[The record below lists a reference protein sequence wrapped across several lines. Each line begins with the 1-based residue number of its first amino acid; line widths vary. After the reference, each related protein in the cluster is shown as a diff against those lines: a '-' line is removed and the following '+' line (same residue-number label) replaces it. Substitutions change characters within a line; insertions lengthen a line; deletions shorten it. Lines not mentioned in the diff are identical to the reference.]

1 MSGQEKNSKARTRSA
16 SRVENQTTTMNSP
29 ANNTDIMNALQEI
42 VSRLNSIE
50 KRIDSID
57 SKFESIDSKI
67 SSLENSLQYHSDTV
81 DGLLSDV
88 SALKSDM
95 SVMKSMQD
103 SLKDID
109 LETAGKCIE
118 IQGLPSSHSENRLDI
133 VKAIGN
139 LVECPITNENID
151 YVYRNKRGNIVA
163 KFIQTHKRNA
173 LLEKAKSKSKAQP
186 IMAKDIG
193 YRMSPN
199 RIYVNEFLLYDTR
212 ELFYKVRLFQK
223 QYNYKYSWTTN
234 QKVFLREKEGSSAL
248 RINSLKDLFDIK
260 PDYKP

>member
-16 SRVENQTTTMNSP
+16 CRVENQTTTMNSP

-57 SKFESIDSKI
+57 SKFESIDNKI

-103 SLKDID
+103 SLKECTFQLFLDLYID
-109 LETAGKCIE
+109 LETAGKCI
-118 IQGLPSSHSENRLDI
+118 LLDY
-133 VKAIGN
+133 
-139 LVECPITNENID
+139 L
-151 YVYRNKRGNIVA
+151 
-163 KFIQTHKRNA
+163 A
-173 LLEKAKSKSKAQP
+173 LIS
-186 IMAKDIG
+186 
-193 YRMSPN
+193 
-199 RIYVNEFLLYDTR
+199 
-212 ELFYKVRLFQK
+212 
-223 QYNYKYSWTTN
+223 
-234 QKVFLREKEGSSAL
+234 
-248 RINSLKDLFDIK
+248 
-260 PDYKP
+260 